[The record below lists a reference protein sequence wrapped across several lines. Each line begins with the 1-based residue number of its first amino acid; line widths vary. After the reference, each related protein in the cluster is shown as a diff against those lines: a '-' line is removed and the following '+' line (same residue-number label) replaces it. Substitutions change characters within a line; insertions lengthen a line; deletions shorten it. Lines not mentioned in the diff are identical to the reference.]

1 MYYCNGGGQN
11 ATTHGACRTVGLNCI
26 NWREEPAVAGVM
38 GYSQAANLWEC
49 IPNFNSTVPG
59 GGHDDFGPLDA
70 DDIALPKDDLPYK
83 GNIDKAMNTVR
94 LSESELVKLI
104 KKTLNK
110 SKN

>member
-1 MYYCNGGGQN
+1 MYYCNPTGADPNGIAGCHERGVGCLSYGADPAYFGEMGQCV
-11 ATTHGACRTVGLNCI
+11 GCDPEWACVS
-26 NWREEPAVAGVM
+26 V
-38 GYSQAANLWEC
+38 
-49 IPNFNSTVPG
+49 VPG
-59 GGHDDFGPLDA
+59 GGYDDFGPLDA

-83 GNIDKAMNTVR
+83 GNIDKAMNTVT